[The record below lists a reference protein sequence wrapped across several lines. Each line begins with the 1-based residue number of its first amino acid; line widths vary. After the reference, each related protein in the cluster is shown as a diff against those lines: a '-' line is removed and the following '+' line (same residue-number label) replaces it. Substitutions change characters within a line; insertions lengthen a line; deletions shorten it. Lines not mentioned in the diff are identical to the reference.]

1 MTVGGKIWDKVYN
14 ERKRVVAM
22 VSKIDYVRAGKRIRS
37 VRKEYFVAAMLVLV
51 ICSSITA
58 NAMGFELWEV
68 IVKWTQET
76 FHFGYVGEIEET
88 NAPSPDYDNPCAS
101 LQEALDKYDI
111 AVSIVPTWIPV
122 GYQEG
127 EIKSFQTPTQRQF
140 VAQYQKGDDSI
151 RIRITDYSDTHPV
164 QVEQSDSLVEI
175 YSLNNIDYYIFS
187 NEDQL
192 QAVWVIEHFECYIS
206 GPLTLTEIKEIINSI

>member
-111 AVSIVPTWIPV
+111 AVSIVPTWIPD